1 MKYVIEYNGLYI
13 SACYIDNYDNELN
26 IYFTSLLSNAKKYN
40 EQDISTIKNILLI
53 YFADINIIPFEE
65 KEEEK

>member
-26 IYFTSLLSNAKKYN
+26 IDFTSKLSNAKKYN
-40 EQDISTIKNILLI
+40 EDDINTIKNILLI
-53 YFADINIIPFEE
+53 YFADIKILTCKEQ
-65 KEEEK
+65 EEEK

>member
-13 SACYIDNYDNELN
+13 SACYIENYDNELN
-26 IYFTSLLSNAKKYN
+26 IDFTSLLSSAKKYN
-40 EQDISTIKNILLI
+40 EQNINTIKNILLI
-53 YFADINIIPFEE
+53 YFADINVIPFEE